1 MEQREL
7 GARRHVDALREEAE
21 HIQAELDVA
30 GSGSSPSHEPRRGN
44 CLAGHHNAGYVHLV
58 CYYAEKPYKLHY
70 ACVPCRVAFKRH
82 PGPGGHR
89 CPRCSEPMTSAGHDF
104 AAPRRRD
111 TKAWTVVAAVLDA
124 GLRYEGREPCGC
136 GKDPK
141 FRPRTRA
148 EVRALRITAARTGTS
163 LADVLGRVDPQTPA

>member
-1 MEQREL
+1 M
-7 GARRHVDALREEAE
+7 AE
-21 HIQAELDVA
+21 PRSNSCEPA
-30 GSGSSPSHEPRRGN
+30 SSPSHEPRYGN
-44 CLAGHHNAGYVHLV
+44 LLASHHNAAYVHLV

-70 ACVPCRVAFKRH
+70 ACAPCRVAFKRY

-89 CPRCSEPMTSAGHDF
+89 CPRCSEPMVCAGHDF

-111 TKAWTVVAAVLDA
+111 TKAWTVVAAVLAA

-148 EVRALRITAARTGTS
+148 QLRARRITAARTRAC